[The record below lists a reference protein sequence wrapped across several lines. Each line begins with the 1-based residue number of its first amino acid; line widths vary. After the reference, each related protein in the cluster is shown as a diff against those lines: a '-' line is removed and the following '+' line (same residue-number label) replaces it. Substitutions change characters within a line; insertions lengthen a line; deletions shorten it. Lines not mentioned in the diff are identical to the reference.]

1 MSWNGTVTCGWCRG
15 RGHNKRG
22 CNDYKRHLKTTGCD
36 RTLKALTT
44 RKCGWCKQTGHNVQ
58 TCPDKKNSKVRLAE
72 LEPLLKSHVENILRM
87 VGLGRGAV
95 ISKFGYNDGKTMHG
109 IVLGAHST
117 QQRIAEP
124 CDGSRVHC
132 ITEPH
137 LRVLWQGAT
146 HATQAYLPQA
156 PFQNPTAP
164 TNWTLYETD
173 RLSTWGYDSTKLVA
187 PSSEPLPVE
196 GGMVVSKGQSVD
208 ALEKWIKLLT
218 ESVNKYEEAHDRA

>member
-1 MSWNGTVTCGWCRG
+1 MLDSI
-15 RGHNKRG
+15 RG
-22 CNDYKRHLKTTGCD
+22 CADYKKHLKETGYTS
-36 RTLKALTT
+36 TLERLTT

-58 TCPDKKNSKVRLAE
+58 TCSDKKNSKVRLAE
-72 LEPLLKSHVENILRM
+72 LEPLLKSHVEHILRM

-95 ISKFGYNDGKTMHG
+95 ITKLDHYDGTRTHG
-109 IVLGAHST
+109 VVVGAHST

-124 CDGSRVHC
+124 SDGSRVHC
-132 ITEPH
+132 LSEPH

-146 HATQAYLPQA
+146 QQVQAYLPQA
-156 PFQNPTAP
+156 PFQSPTIP

-173 RLSTWGYDSTKLVA
+173 RLSTWGYNSTKLVA

-218 ESVNKYEEAHDRA
+218 KSVSKSEGMHDRA